1 MIDIK
6 YKSFILKKSQ
16 MELSGKLLMFLII
29 FPQKHLVELVPGIAN
44 HNRSLK
50 SEILIS
56 LECRQI

>member
-29 FPQKHLVELVPGIAN
+29 FP
-44 HNRSLK
+44 
-50 SEILIS
+50 
-56 LECRQI
+56 

>member
-1 MIDIK
+1 
-6 YKSFILKKSQ
+6 